1 MPSFSDWYSQQ
12 YGAWNRTRRLRATPY
27 LARTDTNTS
36 RRATALATGTE
47 NQPSTTTGVEAV
59 STEPQTE
66 KRPETLFGPNIGIVS
81 DGPAWAQSEDAKK
94 GTPSDY
100 LTPEIV
106 KRWVETSKDTI
117 QPTTTLQA
125 LVNLKRPTLKL
136 SPVTLQPSEDP
147 SEDPA
152 NAESH
157 NNHAL
162 EFEYDCDAPKCSI
175 TVQVIVSNHSS
186 PSENLDRITVYEAV
200 TEGGFGRLLTLE
212 DGATIELG
220 RFEYVGQG
228 SPVADADK
236 IPKANKTVVTTEVS
250 EVSEGPAQTIVTP
263 APAPTFENQENA
275 RKRRF
280 VALHF
285 RRRAQNQS
293 VSGPALAVLDNDAAA
308 ATEEGVRIAIRLVAL
323 DELGKELSSVNRQ
336 MTYLHVIRFGP
347 PVADG
352 EDNRPWVVKVVKRE
366 ATIGSHTFHLHEIYG
381 LSSTSTPAQPTTA
394 PDATPI
400 VAHTYPPTVP
410 VPPAEDEPSSECLVC
425 LSSPREVVLLPCR
438 HLVACKECAI
448 NMVEFG
454 AGGAI
459 THAEEPATTAEA
471 QPAEADE
478 APPTVDDSAPST
490 GEEASG
496 PAAVA
501 TGGGEADHPSN
512 PPATDALVEPVGDSS
527 PESSSSPPPPTASA
541 TSAQATPN
549 VLPIAPVPP
558 NPRRK
563 RRAKGWFCPVCRR
576 RKSCFLSETPRPYL
590 PLFSPPSSLFTLI
603 RSDFRVRSLNPP
615 PLLAYTSLLRITT
628 TPPTMEDTK
637 EGKRVSTSTIDHPLA
652 NTAPADQAA
661 LAPEPVP
668 EEAAPTPSRSLRP
681 VFLQR
686 LQRRTT
692 DASSPV

>member
-1 MPSFSDWYSQQ
+1 MPSLSDWYTQQ
-12 YGAWNRTRRLRATPY
+12 FTAWNRTRRLTTPY
-27 LARTDTNTS
+27 LASTETNTS
-36 RRATALATGTE
+36 RRAATLATGVE
-47 NQPSTTTGVEAV
+47 NPPSTTTGVEAV

-66 KRPETLFGPNIGIVS
+66 KRQETLFGPNIGIVS
-81 DGPAWAQSEDAKK
+81 DGPAWAQSEDTKK

-106 KRWVETSKDTI
+106 RRWVETSKETI

-162 EFEYDCDAPKCSI
+162 EFEYDCDAPKCNI
-175 TVQVIVSNHSS
+175 TVQAIVSNQSN
-186 PSENLDRITVYEAV
+186 PSENPDRITVYETV

-220 RFEYVGQG
+220 RFEHMGQG
-228 SPVADADK
+228 VPVADAEK
-236 IPKANKTVVTTEVS
+236 PPKVDKTVVTTEVS
-250 EVSEGPAQTIVTP
+250 EVPEVPSRAIVTP
-263 APAPTFENQENA
+263 TPPPTLENQENA

-336 MTYLHVIRFGP
+336 MTYLHVIRFGSL
-347 PVADG
+347 VTDG

-381 LSSTSTPAQPTTA
+381 LSSASTSVHPTTA
-394 PDATPI
+394 PEATPI
-400 VAHTYPPTVP
+400 AAHTYPPTVP

-471 QPAEADE
+471 QPAETAE
-478 APPTVDDSAPST
+478 APPTVDDSAP
-490 GEEASG
+490 
-496 PAAVA
+496 PAAV
-501 TGGGEADHPSN
+501 TGAAGDEVSIPAAAAAAGDGEADTSN
-512 PPATDALVEPVGDSS
+512 PPAEPVGDST
-527 PESSSSPPPPTASA
+527 PEASSSPPPPAAAASA
-541 TSAQATPN
+541 TPAQTTPN
-549 VLPIAPVPP
+549 ILPIAPVPP

-563 RRAKGWFCPVCRR
+563 RRAKGWFCPVCRQ
-576 RKSCFLSETPRPYL
+576 RKSLPPFLSFPKL
-590 PLFSPPSSLFTLI
+590 PVPIPVPSCLFTIL
-603 RSDFRVRSLNPP
+603 F
-615 PLLAYTSLLRITT
+615 
-628 TPPTMEDTK
+628 
-637 EGKRVSTSTIDHPLA
+637 
-652 NTAPADQAA
+652 
-661 LAPEPVP
+661 
-668 EEAAPTPSRSLRP
+668 
-681 VFLQR
+681 F
-686 LQRRTT
+686 
-692 DASSPV
+692 

>member
-12 YGAWNRTRRLRATPY
+12 YSAWNRTRRLRATPY

-36 RRATALATGTE
+36 RRATAIATGTE

-81 DGPAWAQSEDAKK
+81 EGPAWAQSEDAKK

-106 KRWVETSKDTI
+106 RRWVETSKDTI

-147 SEDPA
+147 SEDPV

-212 DGATIELG
+212 DCATIELG
-220 RFEYVGQG
+220 RFEYMGQS

-236 IPKANKTVVTTEVS
+236 TPKVNKTVVTTEVS
-250 EVSEGPAQTIVTP
+250 EVSEGPTQTIVTP

-323 DELGKELSSVNRQ
+323 DELGKELLSVNRQ

-347 PVADG
+347 PVTDG

-381 LSSTSTPAQPTTA
+381 LSSTSTSAQLTTA
-394 PDATPI
+394 PDATPT

-459 THAEEPATTAEA
+459 THAEEPATTADA
-471 QPAEADE
+471 QPAEAAD
-478 APPTVDDSAPST
+478 APPTVDDSALPAST
-490 GEEASG
+490 EEEASG
-496 PAAVA
+496 PAAAA
-501 TGGGEADHPSN
+501 TGGDEADRPSN

-549 VLPIAPVPP
+549 VIPIAPVPP

-563 RRAKGWFCPVCRR
+563 RRAKGWFCPVCRQ
-576 RKSCFLSETPRPYL
+576 P
-590 PLFSPPSSLFTLI
+590 
-603 RSDFRVRSLNPP
+603 
-615 PLLAYTSLLRITT
+615 YTSLLRITT

-637 EGKRVSTSTIDHPLA
+637 EGKRVSTSTMDHPLA
-652 NTAPADQAA
+652 NAAPADQAA
-661 LAPEPVP
+661 ARLAMAPEPVP
-668 EEAAPTPSRSLRP
+668 EEAVPTPSRSLRP